1 MLTDSHCHL
10 DHLDLAPHG
19 GRLDRLLEAA
29 RARGVARFLS
39 IGIDLESSR
48 KQIELARSHPG
59 VFASAGVHPMNGANP
74 LDMTLLEELGS
85 HAEVIGIG
93 ETGLDYHYQP
103 ESGPAQR
110 DSFAG
115 HLDVARRLGKPVI
128 VHTRE
133 AQRDTLDLIRGTG
146 PLEAGGVLHCF
157 TESREMAHAALD
169 LNFYISFSG
178 ILTFRNASQLREV
191 AASLPL
197 HRILVETDAP
207 WLAPVPYRGKQN
219 QPAYL
224 PEVAACLASLH
235 DRSPEDVAAMT
246 SANFDR
252 LFGLNPTGNRHAATD

>member
-10 DHLDLAPHG
+10 DHLDLAPYEG
-19 GRLDRLLEAA
+19 SLDRLLDAA

-48 KQIELARSHPG
+48 TQIELARRHAG
-59 VFASAGVHPMNGANP
+59 VFASAGVHPMNGSDP
-74 LDMTLLEELGS
+74 LDLAVLEELGS
-85 HAEVIGIG
+85 QPEVVGIG
-93 ETGLDYHYQP
+93 ETGLDYHYHP
-103 ESGPAQR
+103 EAAAAQQ

-115 HLDVARRLGKPVI
+115 HLDVARRLGKPII

-133 AQRDTLDLIRGTG
+133 AQKDTLDLIRSAG

-157 TESREMAHAALD
+157 TESREMAYAALD

-178 ILTFRNASQLREV
+178 ILTFRNAAQLREV
-191 AASLPL
+191 AASLPPE
-197 HRILVETDAP
+197 RILVETDAP

-219 QPAYL
+219 LPTYL
-224 PEVAACLASLH
+224 PEVAACLAALH
-235 DRSPEDVAAMT
+235 DFAVDDLATLT

-252 LFGLNPTGNRHAATD
+252 LFGLNPTGS